1 VTGTVIAVLGIGAA
15 AFLYMRSQQQQA
27 DALAAAAAA
36 PGPGLTQKLSNSFKV
51 IGNLGPT
58 ALRAAFSGTAQSVSN
73 SASTVTKPI
82 AKTATSIVGA
92 IKGIF

>member
-1 VTGTVIAVLGIGAA
+1 MVLGLGAA
-15 AFLYMRSQQQQA
+15 VFLYMRSQQAQA
-27 DALAAAAAA
+27 DALAAASSA
-36 PGPGLTQKLSNSFKV
+36 PGPGLTEKLKNSFKV

-58 ALRAAFSGTAQSVSN
+58 ALKAAYFGTAQTVSN
-73 SASTVTKPI
+73 KAATVTTPV